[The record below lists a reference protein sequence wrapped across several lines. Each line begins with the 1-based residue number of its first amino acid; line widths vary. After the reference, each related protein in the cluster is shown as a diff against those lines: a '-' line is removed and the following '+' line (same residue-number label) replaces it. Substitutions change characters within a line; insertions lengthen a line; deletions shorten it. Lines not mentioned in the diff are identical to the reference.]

1 MVTQLGVAIFA
12 AMFDYLKGALAHKTS
27 HAVTLDV
34 NGVGYRVHI
43 SLQTYAALDGRDA
56 AQLFI
61 HYHVNGQ
68 DSIPTLFGFA
78 TTTEREVFHLLT
90 SVQGVGTNTARII
103 LGSLKPEEL
112 AAAIQQEREDIFK
125 SIKGVGPK
133 TAKRILLDL
142 KDKIGKALG
151 AGVSG
156 AGVQLSSPA
165 GDDGARAAALAALVA
180 LGYSKI
186 PAQRALN
193 RVMKADAS
201 LDTDGALVRAALV
214 ELRS

>member
-1 MVTQLGVAIFA
+1 MY
-12 AMFDYLKGALAHKTS
+12 DYLKGHVVHKTS
-27 HAVTLDV
+27 HAAVLDV
-34 NGVGYRVHI
+34 NGVGYRVNI

-68 DSIPTLFGFA
+68 DYIPTLFGFA
-78 TTTEREVFHLLT
+78 TTTEREVFELLIG
-90 SVQGVGTNTARII
+90 VQGVGTNTARII
-103 LGSLKPEEL
+103 LGSLKPDEL

-142 KDKIGKALG
+142 KDKMGTAVGVVLPEG
-151 AGVSG
+151 AASAEL
-156 AGVQLSSPA
+156 AGESS
-165 GDDGARAAALAALVA
+165 ARQAALAALVA
-180 LGYSKI
+180 LGYAKI

-193 RVMKADAS
+193 RVHKARPELNA
-201 LDTDGALVRAALV
+201 DGDLVRAALV

>member
-1 MVTQLGVAIFA
+1 
-12 AMFDYLKGALAHKTS
+12 MFDYLKGAIAHKTS
-27 HAVTLDV
+27 HAVTLDCG
-34 NGVGYRVHI
+34 GVGYRVHI

-56 AQLFI
+56 AQLYI

-68 DSIPTLFGFA
+68 DNIPALFGFA
-78 TTTEREVFHLLT
+78 TTQEREVFHLLT

-151 AGVSG
+151 EGVT
-156 AGVQLSSPA
+156 AEGVQLGAPA
-165 GDDGARAAALAALVA
+165 GDNPARAAALQALVA

-193 RVMKADAS
+193 RVTKADPT

>member
-1 MVTQLGVAIFA
+1 MY
-12 AMFDYLKGALAHKTS
+12 DYLKGHVAHKTS
-27 HAVTLDV
+27 HAVVLDV
-34 NGVGYRVHI
+34 NGIGYKINI
-43 SLQTYAALDGRDA
+43 SLQTYAALDGLDNA
-56 AQLFI
+56 KLFI

-68 DSIPTLFGFA
+68 DYIPTLFGFA
-78 TTTEREVFHLLT
+78 TTTEREVFELLT

-112 AAAIQQEREDIFK
+112 ATAIAQEREDIFK

-142 KDKIGKALG
+142 KDKMGKAVEGVLPEGALLG
-151 AGVSG
+151 
-156 AGVQLSSPA
+156 SPA
-165 GDDGARAAALAALVA
+165 GDNPARQAALSALVA

-193 RVMKADAS
+193 RVTKARPE
-201 LDTDGALVRAALV
+201 LTTDGELVRAALV

>member
-1 MVTQLGVAIFA
+1 MY
-12 AMFDYLKGALAHKTS
+12 DYLKGHLAHKTS
-27 HAVTLDV
+27 HAVVLDV
-34 NGVGYRVHI
+34 NGVGYKVNI
-43 SLQTYAALDGRDA
+43 SLQTYAALDGLDNTK
-56 AQLFI
+56 LFI

-68 DSIPTLFGFA
+68 DYIPTLYGFA
-78 TTTEREVFHLLT
+78 TNTEREVFELLT
-90 SVQGVGTNTARII
+90 SVQGIGTNTARII

-112 AAAIQQEREDIFK
+112 ATAIAQEREDIFK

-142 KDKIGKALG
+142 KDKMGKALG
-151 AGVSG
+151 DLPEGALPGMPSG
-156 AGVQLSSPA
+156 ENPA
-165 GDDGARAAALAALVA
+165 RQAALAALVA

-193 RVMKADAS
+193 RVTKARPE
-201 LDTDGALVRAALV
+201 LTTDGELVRASLL